1 MQINP
6 EIFRSYDIRGLVG
19 SEITGDT
26 AEKLG
31 KAFGTYV
38 QELNEKTVIVGN
50 DNRESSTEFN
60 KRLIQGLTSTG
71 VDVINIGLA
80 TTPMVYYARKLFDIG
95 PAIQITASH
104 NPAEYNGFKMCI
116 EKEAESIYG
125 NRIQEIRK
133 YAEKEIF
140 KQGSGKVV
148 EENILD
154 NYIEQICEKVK
165 LGDRKLKVVV
175 DAGNGTTYI
184 LAEKLLQKLG
194 VDVIPLFCT
203 SDASFPNHHPDPS
216 IPENLVDL
224 SKKVVEEKADLGI
237 GYDGDGDRIG
247 IVDENGNM
255 IFGDLFMLIM
265 WREII
270 KNHPGARALVEVKCT
285 QSLWDELEKIGAKPE
300 FIRTGSPYIKAAM
313 KEKDVPFSGEMSGHI
328 FFRDEYYGF
337 DDAAYAT
344 ARILRL
350 LSNTDKNVSELLDG
364 INKYVA
370 TPEITKTVDDSRK
383 FEIIEKAKEYF
394 KQNGFT
400 VIDVDGA
407 RVVFDTGWGLIRA
420 SNTSPKITI
429 RYEAKTEED
438 LVKIQAEFEKCF
450 EEIF

>member
-125 NRIQEIRK
+125 DRIQEIRK

-337 DDAAYAT
+337 DDAAYAA

-438 LVKIQAEFEKCF
+438 LVKIQSEFEKCF